1 MDGVIT
7 TIKQNCRRCYTCVR
21 DCPAKAIRI
30 EEGQASVVAERCISC
45 GNCTIVCSQDAKAYA
60 SGVEGVLQLLEPAG
74 GPAAVAP
81 VAALVAPSFPVG
93 FSVPPAQVIGALR
106 AAGFTYVIEVAYG
119 ADLVNEACHDYLQ
132 KNPTGLHIASACPAV
147 VEYVRKYHP
156 ALTDR
161 IMPIVSPMV
170 ATALAVKE
178 QYGENVKCVFI
189 GPCVAKKSEILDP
202 EIKGTIDEV
211 LTLTELE
218 RLFTARGVDPA
229 KAESSDFDPPHAGA
243 GRIYPIPGG
252 LFDSAGIGE
261 GLSDP
266 RLIVVSGKDETTET
280 LAGFPVGPPEEED
293 NGLLLVEALMC
304 RGCYAGPGVESKE
317 PVVTRGRRVAEFA
330 SNSARRQKHGTLPAY
345 EPEHVHV
352 DLSRSFTP
360 NDQTAPEPTEE
371 EIRDIL
377 AHTNKYFVEDELN
390 CGACGY
396 PTCRAKAAAVYAG
409 MAEEAMCL
417 PFIIDQAE
425 RVCHE
430 LNVPWSNLRDVHSH
444 LINSEK
450 LASMGQMAA
459 GVAHE
464 LNNPLSTILLYS
476 HILQRKLNDRDDL
489 DHDLNLLA
497 EESARCKKIIGNLLD
512 FARQSRVRI
521 ENVSVEQLVTSSVDG
536 ALAAIPTSA
545 NTHVN
550 VTLDVTPGL
559 KADFDRDQMT
569 QVLVNLIKNGAEAM
583 EGRTGTIRV
592 AAYEVPEN
600 GRVRFSVSD
609 QGTGISASARD
620 KIFQPFFTTK
630 SIGKGTGLGLPI
642 SYGIVKMHNGNIWY
656 ETEPGA
662 GTTFH
667 VEIPITRKGVER
679 SAK

>member
-1 MDGVIT
+1 MDGIIS

-45 GNCTIVCSQDAKAYA
+45 GNCTMVCSQGAKAYVN
-60 SGVEGVLQLLEPAG
+60 GVDGVLRLLEQGSGAQEG
-74 GPAAVAP
+74 GP
-81 VAALVAPSFPVG
+81 VAALLAPSFPVG

-106 AAGFTYVIEVAYG
+106 AAGFTHVVEVAYG
-119 ADLVNEACHDYLQ
+119 ADLVNEACRDFLGEH
-132 KNPTGLHIASACPAV
+132 PTGLHIASACPAV

-170 ATALAVKE
+170 ATALAVKDR
-178 QYGENVKCVFI
+178 YGERVRCVFV
-189 GPCVAKKSEILDP
+189 GPCVAKKAEMLDP
-202 EIKGTIDEV
+202 EVAGAIDEV
-211 LTLTELE
+211 LTLSELPQM
-218 RLFTARGVDPA
+218 LAARGVDLARAEPA
-229 KAESSDFDPPHAGA
+229 AFDPPHAGTA
-243 GRIYPIPGG
+243 RIYPIPGG
-252 LFDSAGIGE
+252 LFDSAGIGT
-261 GLSDP
+261 GIRDP
-266 RLIVVSGKDETTET
+266 RLIVVSGKDETLET
-280 LAGFPVGPPEEED
+280 LAGIPDGPPEDEE

-304 RGCYAGPGVESKE
+304 RGCYAGPGVTSSES
-317 PVVTRGRRVAEFA
+317 VVARGRRVAEFA
-330 SNSARRQKHGTLPAY
+330 SNAARRQEHGSLPPY
-345 EPEHVHV
+345 EPGGTGLNLRRRF
-352 DLSRSFTP
+352 DPT
-360 NDQTAPEPTEE
+360 DQRTQAPTEA

-377 AHTNKYFVEDELN
+377 AHTNKYFPEDELN

-476 HILQRKLNDRDDL
+476 HILQRKLQDRDDL
-489 DHDLNLLA
+489 SHDLHLMA

-521 ENVSVEQLVTSSVDG
+521 ENTVVEDLVESSVDG
-536 ALAAIPTSA
+536 AIAGLPSGPDTRIR
-545 NTHVN
+545 VE
-550 VTLDVTPGL
+550 VDVTPGL
-559 KADFDRDQMT
+559 RADLDRDQMT

-583 EGRTGTIRV
+583 EGRSGLIRV
-592 AAYEVPEN
+592 AAAEVADT

-609 QGTGISASARD
+609 QGTGISASARE

-642 SYGIVKMHNGNIWY
+642 SYGIVKMHKGNIWY
-656 ETEPGA
+656 DTEPGA
-662 GTTFH
+662 GSTFY
-667 VEIPITRKGVER
+667 VEIPIARTGGER
-679 SAK
+679 SAR